1 MIYKR
6 CGQSSIH
13 LPQLSLD
20 LGGRLHEGT
29 PIIHP
34 NKILYTA
41 LELGICSWDI
51 SSDDIATFQK
61 SEDLLK
67 DFLQERGKRDDLFLA
82 SGISPRNRPFYR
94 SNGRK
99 GIRQELD
106 RLLPELG
113 CDYLDL
119 FYLSDPFQDGA
130 AEEAAATLACEINR
144 GRILYAGLSGFT
156 TSDTQKWMDCLQDA
170 GVSTLLV
177 KHPYSPAQ
185 RLVEQTLDHLLE
197 MTHTGLCASS
207 PFLLEEK
214 DKAAFETLAKKRNQS
229 TLQLILSWLFR
240 QNYVNSV
247 LLPFLAPAELENCAQ
262 WLNQAEISTGE
273 LADLG

>member
-6 CGQSSIH
+6 CGKSSIH

-20 LGGRLHEGT
+20 LGGRLDGGT

-34 NKILYTA
+34 VKNLYAA

-51 SSDDIATFQK
+51 SSENISTFQK

-67 DFLQERGKRDDLFLA
+67 DFLQERGKREDLFLA
-82 SGISPRNRPFYR
+82 SGISPKNRPFFR

-119 FYLSDPFQDGA
+119 FYLSDPFQDGT
-130 AEEAAATLACEINR
+130 AEEAAAALASEIDR
-144 GRILYAGLSGFT
+144 GRVLYGGLSGFN
-156 TSDTQKWMDCLQDA
+156 TSDTQKWMDCLKDA
-170 GVSTLLV
+170 GVPTLLV
-177 KHPYSPAQ
+177 KHPYSPTQ
-185 RLVEQTLDHLLE
+185 RQVEQTLDHLLE

-207 PFLLEEK
+207 PFYLEEK
-214 DKAAFETLAKKRNQS
+214 EKTAFTTLAKKRNQS

-240 QNYVNSV
+240 QNYVDTV
-247 LLPFLAPAELENCAQ
+247 QLPFLTPEELENCAQ
-262 WLNQAEISTGE
+262 WLNQPEITIEE
-273 LADLG
+273 LAELA